1 MKKIGKHLSSLALVL
16 AMVLSFCLP
25 AFATSTP
32 TKGTSA
38 VQANSTSTATI
49 NVATGNANDTLNAY
63 KVVEVTLD
71 EASNKL
77 DMEFTETFQAF
88 LTATN
93 NRMTVADYAKLTSSG
108 AWDGKDY
115 VGESGAELRE
125 LLGAF
130 SAYVKSNDVTVDYTT
145 TTNDNGV
152 AAFNNVAMGQYIIL
166 GAGNSQGALIYQTV
180 TAEVVPF
187 VNESENRYDIYPSYD
202 VTMKT
207 SKPSIDKNITAG
219 DVKDDTLDNNKAD
232 TGDKHDKHQATANIG
247 DTLTYTL
254 KVAVPTYPEGATNKT
269 FYIGDTLSKGLKLNA
284 GSIVV
289 KGYTSVDDKT
299 GVILGTS
306 DAYTTDTSAVA
317 DNGGKFYVD
326 FKIDEIKSYMF
337 VTVEY
342 TAVITEEASL
352 GTITGNPNDV
362 DLIYSNSPFDGNTWE
377 PGEDRPD
384 HTEGYGHDEDKEI
397 VYTYALAID
406 KYEEKMPGEK
416 LAGATF
422 EIHKQKDCKD
432 EAIATIITDENGVA
446 HYEGLAAGTYYLKE
460 TKAPAGYNLMDAPVE
475 ITIDSTSTPHTV
487 TVTKETTDYVY
498 TSNPDEAEVQPAVQ
512 AETRYG
518 EKLYLTNDGIVTTEN
533 TGIPAYV
540 KTTTTKKWTE
550 EVTEIGESDT
560 ANGYYVAGV
569 ENSKGAHL
577 PTTGGIGTTIFY
589 IVGGCLMIGAAILL
603 ITKKRMTAKESVH
616 E

>member
-1 MKKIGKHLSSLALVL
+1 M
-16 AMVLSFCLP
+16 
-25 AFATSTP
+25 
-32 TKGTSA
+32 
-38 VQANSTSTATI
+38 
-49 NVATGNANDTLNAY
+49 
-63 KVVEVTLD
+63 
-71 EASNKL
+71 
-77 DMEFTETFQAF
+77 
-88 LTATN
+88 
-93 NRMTVADYAKLTSSG
+93 
-108 AWDGKDY
+108 
-115 VGESGAELRE
+115 
-125 LLGAF
+125 
-130 SAYVKSNDVTVDYTT
+130 
-145 TTNDNGV
+145 
-152 AAFNNVAMGQYIIL
+152 
-166 GAGNSQGALIYQTV
+166 
-180 TAEVVPF
+180 
-187 VNESENRYDIYPSYD
+187 
-202 VTMKT
+202 
-207 SKPSIDKNITAG
+207 
-219 DVKDDTLDNNKAD
+219 
-232 TGDKHDKHQATANIG
+232 
-247 DTLTYTL
+247 
-254 KVAVPTYPEGATNKT
+254 
-269 FYIGDTLSKGLKLNA
+269 
-284 GSIVV
+284 
-289 KGYTSVDDKT
+289 
-299 GVILGTS
+299 
-306 DAYTTDTSAVA
+306 
-317 DNGGKFYVD
+317 
-326 FKIDEIKSYMF
+326 
-337 VTVEY
+337 Y

-422 EIHKQKDCKD
+422 EIHKQVDCKD
-432 EAIATIITDENGVA
+432 EAIATITTDENGVA

-460 TKAPAGYNLMDAPVE
+460 TKAPAGYNLMDAPVK

-498 TSNPDEAEVQPAVQ
+498 TSNPDEAEVQPAKQ

-518 EKLYLTNDGIVTTEN
+518 EKLYLTSDGIVTTEN
-533 TGIPAYV
+533 TDIPAYI